1 MPWTKLDNVAPLKGP
16 MRERVN
22 AAANAERERKVL
34 AHNAGRHRNQAAGV
48 SRRVIALVS
57 AAVLAGSGIAW
68 IATFYGLLP

>member
-16 MRERVN
+16 MQERVT

-34 AHNAGRHRNQAAGV
+34 AHNAGRHRTQAMGV
-48 SRRVIALVS
+48 SRRVIALLS

-68 IATFYGLLP
+68 VATSYGQLP